1 MMLKLKIPAA
11 PFLIAFILGPMLE
24 DNFRQSLLMSRGSW
38 TIFFSSPICWFFWSL
53 IVVFVFVLVRRGLS
67 IKLAN

>member
-1 MMLKLKIPAA
+1 
-11 PFLIAFILGPMLE
+11 MLE

-38 TIFFSSPICWFFWSL
+38 SIFFSSPICWFFWLL

-67 IKLAN
+67 IKLTN